1 MHWVLFFLMMCAP
14 AARAADVPPLTPG
27 SPLWVYAYSLGA
39 VDGDRSAAAPVNS
52 LYARQA
58 IDRHGPWLGTLLALD
73 RLLRDARE
81 MARPLARVADD
92 GRVRY
97 LDPLSRNDFWLRGER

>member
-1 MHWVLFFLMMCAP
+1 MRGAILFLCLIAP
-14 AARAADVPPLTPG
+14 AAHAADVPPLTPG
-27 SPLWVYAYSLGA
+27 SPLWIYAHTLGA
-39 VDGDRSAAAPVNS
+39 IDGDRSAAAPVNS

-58 IDRHGPWLGTLLALD
+58 FDRHGPWLGTLLAID

>member
-1 MHWVLFFLMMCAP
+1 MRTLTLFLMCLTP
-14 AARAADVPPLTPG
+14 AAHAADVPPLTPG

-39 VDGDRSAAAPVNS
+39 IDGDRSAAAPVNS

-58 IDRHGPWLGTLLALD
+58 ISRHGPWLGTLLALD

-81 MARPLARVADD
+81 MALPMARVVDN